1 MTAAEVLAVS
11 ADGRTVGAVCEGSG
25 PALLVVHPG
34 GSDADSWAAVAA
46 LLAGEFRVVRLRRRV
61 YTAGAEIALPH
72 SVAVE
77 AADVLAVA
85 DLLDAPVLAVGHSS
99 GAVAVLE
106 AALARPS
113 AFAGVLAYEPP
124 MPTRELVCGEAAVR
138 ARAALAAGDPLGAMR
153 IHLRDIVR
161 MPAELVDVVVA
172 DRRAAAALTRHAAAQ
187 VADDEAIDALGVG
200 IGRYADLRLP
210 VTLVEGDQSPAHLRE
225 RVADLA
231 AALPDARTVTLAGQG
246 HIAHTAAPGLL
257 ADVIR
262 ETAKQVLRS

>member
-1 MTAAEVLAVS
+1 MQAIS
-11 ADGRTVGAVCEGSG
+11 ADGRTVAAVSEGAG

-34 GSDADSWAAVAA
+34 GSDAGSWAAVAA
-46 LLAGEFRVVRLRRRV
+46 RLVGEFRVVRIQRRV
-61 YTAGAEIALPH
+61 YAAGAEIALPH

-85 DLLDAPVLAVGHSS
+85 ELLDAPVLAVGHSS

-113 AFAGVLAYEPP
+113 AFAGVVAYEPP

-138 ARAALAAGDPLGAMR
+138 ARAAVDAGDLLGAMR

-161 MPAELVDVVVA
+161 LPPEVTDVVVA
-172 DRRAAAALTRHAAAQ
+172 DRRASAALTAYAAAQ
-187 VADDEAIDALGVG
+187 IADDEAIDALGVG
-200 IGRYADLRLP
+200 IGRYSALRLP
-210 VTLVEGDQSPAHLRE
+210 VTLIEGYQSPVHLRE

-231 AALPDARTVTLAGQG
+231 AVLPDARTVVLAGQG
-246 HIAHTAAPGLL
+246 HLAHTAAPGVL
-257 ADVIR
+257 ADAVR
-262 ETAKQVLRS
+262 EAAKRILGT